1 MVVTSPERKDEQVFV
16 VTVTFTGQR
25 GKGKTK
31 RPTKTREHY
40 ETRAEAQARADEL
53 IANGSPHTVTVSEE
67 SQPARKGSKNYPTEL
82 AQMLGF

>member
-1 MVVTSPERKDEQVFV
+1 MFV

-31 RPTKTREHY
+31 CPTATRDYY
-40 ETRAEAQARADEL
+40 ETLAEAQARAEEL
-53 IANGSPHTVTVSEE
+53 KRNGSPHTVTVSEE
-67 SQPARKGSKNYPTEL
+67 SQPVKKGDKGYPTEL

>member
-1 MVVTSPERKDEQVFV
+1 MFV

-31 RPTKTREHY
+31 RPTQTRDYY
-40 ETRAEAQARADEL
+40 ETRAEAQARAEEL

-67 SQPARKGSKNYPTEL
+67 SKPVRKGEKGYPTEL